1 MTPLPPPQPDEYAPF
16 YASYVAQATAA
27 GADVIAV
34 LESQRSLIA
43 ALGRL
48 PETVAAKRYQPDK
61 WSVKEIVGHLADG
74 ERVFCYRAMRFARGD
89 ATPVAGF
96 DEKAYTPAARY
107 DRRTIA
113 QVADELAAVHEASIA
128 LFRTFDAEEGARWG
142 LANGGKISVRAMA
155 WIVAGHV
162 LHHVDMLRD
171 RYGVTVSP

>member
-1 MTPLPPPQPDEYAPF
+1 MTPLPPPQPDEYAAF
-16 YASYVAQATAA
+16 YASYVAEATAA

-34 LESQRSLIA
+34 LESQRSLTA
-43 ALGRL
+43 ALGNL
-48 PETVAAKRYQPDK
+48 PESVAAKRYQPDK

-89 ATPVAGF
+89 ATPVEGF

-142 LANGGKISVRAMA
+142 EANGSRCTVRALA
-155 WIVAGHV
+155 WFVAGHF
-162 LHHVDMLRD
+162 LHHMTMLRE
-171 RYGVTVSP
+171 RYGIAL